1 MPKTGYFILR
11 YLASGILMLIGS
23 VLMYTVRFDTRAAN
37 VYGYSIL
44 MGLSMTT
51 TQAAYAVGPALVTP
65 DRVAECIQFMN
76 IGQGQ
81 SQPLGLAIAS
91 AIFQSKTLS
100 GLNDLLGSKG
110 YSQTEIEG
118 AVAGAQSTLLE
129 KLPPALK
136 VQALLVIVD
145 AIDAVYVMAV
155 AAGPCTSL
163 HPACCLLVG
172 SRSFWEGA
180 AM

>member
-1 MPKTGYFILR
+1 
-11 YLASGILMLIGS
+11 
-23 VLMYTVRFDTRAAN
+23 MYTVRFDTRAAN
-37 VYGYSIL
+37 VYGHSIL

-81 SQPLGLAIAS
+81 SQLLGLTIAS

-136 VQALLVIVD
+136 VQGLSVIVD

-155 AAGPCTSL
+155 AAGPCTWL

-180 AM
+180 AT